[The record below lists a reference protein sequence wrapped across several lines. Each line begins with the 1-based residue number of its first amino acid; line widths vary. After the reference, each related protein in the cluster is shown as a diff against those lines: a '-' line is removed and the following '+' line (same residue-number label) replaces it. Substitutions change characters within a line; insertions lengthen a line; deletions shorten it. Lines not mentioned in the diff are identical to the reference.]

1 MTIQSVKYKE
11 VIDFMEKIFIALYY
25 IIFVITVAYAIY
37 FTVTGF
43 LGIILKS
50 KVKFKSARK
59 NNHFAILIA
68 ARNEEVV
75 IGNLIESL
83 VKQNYPKDKFDIY
96 VIPNSCTDNTSK
108 VAKKAGAKVIECTV
122 KTKTKGDVLKFA
134 FDKLKDNKEI
144 DAYLIF
150 DADNVVHP
158 DFLKHMNDCLA
169 SGYRVAEGY
178 RDAKNPKDNWLSG
191 SYTLFYLFQ
200 NVFFNRARMA
210 IGGSSSINGTGFM
223 IKKEIIDRD
232 GFETYSLTEDVE
244 YTGQCALKGERI
256 AFVEDAITYD
266 EYPVKFDASWRQRKR
281 WSSGILTCLKLYSP
295 KLFVNYLKTKKL
307 ASLDMAI
314 VYFGPMFQ
322 LLNFVNIAMLSIFQ
336 LLNLKMPMFSSE
348 IRLGFLYFIFVYLFS
363 ITLEIFILLY
373 KKKNI
378 MSVWRGILLFP
389 VFIITWI
396 PINLVC
402 LTVKQTSWEEIK
414 HDRSVNIN
422 DVMNK

>member
-1 MTIQSVKYKE
+1 
-11 VIDFMEKIFIALYY
+11 MEKIFIILFY
-25 IIFVITVAYAIY
+25 IIFIITVIYGVY

-43 LGIILKS
+43 LGILFKN
-50 KVKFKSARK
+50 KVKFKKARK
-59 NNHFAILIA
+59 YNHFAILVA

-83 VKQNYPKDKFDIY
+83 IKQNYPSDKYDIY
-96 VIPNSCTDNTSK
+96 VIPNNCTDNTGK
-108 VAKKAGAKVIECTV
+108 VAKKAGAKVINCTV

-134 FDKLKDNKEI
+134 FAKLKDNKEI

-200 NVFFNRARMA
+200 NVFFNRSRMGL
-210 IGGSSSINGTGFM
+210 GGSSSINGTGFM
-223 IKKEIIDRD
+223 IKKEIIDKD

-244 YTGQCALKGERI
+244 FTGQCALKGEKI

-266 EYPVKFDASWRQRKR
+266 EYPVKFDTSWRQRKR
-281 WSSGILTCLKLYSP
+281 WSSGIITCLKLYSP

-307 ASLDMAI
+307 ASLDMAV
-314 VYFGPMFQ
+314 VYFGPIFQ
-322 LLNFVNIAMLSIFQ
+322 LLNFINIAMLAIFR
-336 LLNLKMPMFSSE
+336 LLAFKLPA
-348 IRLGFLYFIFVYLFS
+348 LYFEIGLGIKYFLFAYLFG
-363 ITLEIFILLY
+363 IALELFILVY
-373 KKKNI
+373 KKKNVL
-378 MSVWRGILLFP
+378 SVWKGILLFP
-389 VFIITWI
+389 VFLLTWL
-396 PINLVC
+396 PINVVC
-402 LTVKQTSWEEIK
+402 LTVKQTNWDAIK
-414 HDRSVNIN
+414 HDRSVNIE
-422 DVMNK
+422 DIMNK